1 MVPYVRTTYEWDLYN
16 QIDLEELAARS
27 KGRWRSP
34 PPSLTPLPPAPARLA
49 LPESSPSRSPVL
61 PRQASHRLP
70 DPLDTTP
77 SPPSPSNND
86 VPAPSKGT
94 TTNVDVEKIERTWAY
109 PSAPH
114 PTEPTLFDSYSI
126 PSDFGVDL
134 LAEYTDDLESLEALR
149 ASSSRTPAYPP
160 PLRPSLPPPPP
171 TSTDLDVDVNIV
183 DDTRESWFGGEEFD
197 LLDWERIEGPQTV
210 VCWPYHGVRGRHVEW
225 WWTMVIEKVKKPLKH
240 L

>member
-34 PPSLTPLPPAPARLA
+34 PPSLVPLPPAPARLA
-49 LPESSPSRSPVL
+49 LPQSSPSPSSL
-61 PRQASHRLP
+61 PRQDSHRLP
-70 DPLDTTP
+70 DPLDDTTP
-77 SPPSPSNND
+77 SSPPPSN
-86 VPAPSKGT
+86 APPKGT
-94 TTNVDVEKIERTWAY
+94 TTDVGVERVERTWAY
-109 PSAPH
+109 PSAPR

-134 LAEYTDDLESLEALR
+134 FADYNELNGMDGLEELG
-149 ASSSRTPAYPP
+149 SSSRTPAYPP
-160 PLRPSLPPPPP
+160 PIRPSLPP
-171 TSTDLDVDVNIV
+171 TVSTDVDVDADV
-183 DDTRESWFGGEEFD
+183 DAHTPILEGEELD